1 MRRNNSVSPCKAYA
15 VGLGVRK
22 WQSELA
28 VGRFRPAARQGSG
41 QAAMGRNVFLPS
53 LNFEL

>member
-28 VGRFRPAARQGSG
+28 VGRFRPAAWQGSG